1 MFIGHRGSRGFT
13 LVELLVV
20 IAIIGVLIALLLPAV
35 QAARESARR
44 VQCVNNMKQLG
55 VALHSF
61 ENLSKTLPVNW
72 GATAAGAGTSTVGH
86 SWLTLIL
93 PFIEEDV
100 LYKSIK
106 LQRPPSGGTALVNPI
121 TLNSNLAVAAQSVVE
136 FVCPSDSQNGPLT
149 NQDPLVEQTLGV
161 TNYKA
166 CAGMN
171 WPASAD
177 PLTGATSG
185 TAIYSLQGRNC
196 NKTDGADYGNG
207 IICRGRLAGTTPP
220 PLFVTS
226 FRDIH
231 DGMSKTFAIGE
242 AVPSW
247 SMFSAW
253 YNYNGSYATC
263 GVPLNFRIPGRPTTD
278 PVNASDTNGS
288 YNRSFMSY
296 HRGGA
301 NFCMCD
307 GSVTFINNEVEY
319 LVEDTTGYITTGSA
333 KYLPGVYM
341 RLATIDGGE
350 FIDPNRLS
358 P

>member
-1 MFIGHRGSRGFT
+1 VFIGHRGSRGFT

-44 VQCVNNMKQLG
+44 VQCVNNMKQPG
-55 VALHSF
+55 VALHNY
-61 ENLSKTLPVNW
+61 ENLNKSLPINW
-72 GATAAGAGTSTVGH
+72 STTGDGVGQSTVGH
-86 SWLTLIL
+86 SWLTGLL
-93 PFIEEDV
+93 PFLEEDV

-106 LQRPPSGGTALVNPI
+106 MGQPLSI
-121 TLNSNLAVAAQSVVE
+121 NLAPAAQSVAA
-136 FVCPSDSQNGPLT
+136 FACPSDPQNGPLT
-149 NQDPLVEQTLGV
+149 NQDPLVALVGQTLGV

-177 PLTGATSG
+177 PLTSATSS

-207 IICRGRLAGTTPP
+207 IICRGRRSGTMPP

-226 FRDIH
+226 LRDIR
-231 DGMSKTFAIGE
+231 DGLSKTFAIGE

-296 HRGGA
+296 HRGGC

-307 GSVTFINNEVEY
+307 GSVTFINNEIEY
-319 LVEDTTGYITTGSA
+319 LLEDPTGYITVSSA

-350 FIDPNRLS
+350 FIDPNKLS